1 MFYPIDKANFYSII
15 HLYEFK
21 EFLEYAR
28 KEKSVT
34 CFRDLVYHSWSA
46 VASGKF
52 DFGYYSHL
60 VLKKHSKHSK
70 IFGTS
75 LNKSVT
81 FFFKTAQACSMGF
94 KSGE

>member
-1 MFYPIDKANFYSII
+1 YQMMRQNIFENRKRQTPKMTFVFVLSFIFKSFFLFYPIDKTNFYSII

-46 VASGKF
+46 VAGGKF
-52 DFGYYSHL
+52 DFGYYWS
-60 VLKKHSKHSK
+60 
-70 IFGTS
+70 S
-75 LNKSVT
+75 LS
-81 FFFKTAQACSMGF
+81 
-94 KSGE
+94 